1 MGATVASRHTR
12 VKGRALTHKGVID
25 RMRAMKNKRLRLVFF
40 ALILALAGTYPA
52 LGQEPLPSGGTEIV
66 ITFGGDCTLAS
77 LERIRGV
84 PGISFDSYV
93 ERFGYAYP
101 FAGLRSVFAKD
112 DLTVVNL
119 ENVFSSSEADKRTKT
134 YSFRSP
140 PEYAR
145 ILTAGSVEA
154 VNIAN
159 NHTVDFGMQGAL
171 STIRALEAEGVG
183 WFGAT
188 DLVTGTW
195 IYEKNGIKIG
205 FTGAYVGFWNS
216 RKSDLRKTF
225 DALKEQGC
233 DLIISSMHGGSEY
246 AKRHDFWQTRM
257 ASWMIREGAAL
268 VVGHHPHV
276 LHGVEVMDGS
286 TVIHSLGNLSFG
298 GNPQLRAP
306 LSMVAQVRFLFDEKK
321 TYLGH
326 QMTLLPVRPSS
337 NPDSNDY
344 QPVLL
349 SGREA
354 HQVIALVQSDT
365 PYPLSPHVDGAGAV
379 QPFVPAR
386 QADKTPLAGE

>member
-1 MGATVASRHTR
+1 MKTKAFCLIFCV
-12 VKGRALTHKGVID
+12 LVI
-25 RMRAMKNKRLRLVFF
+25 MVSSV
-40 ALILALAGTYPA
+40 TTS
-52 LGQEPLPSGGTEIV
+52 LGQQPVPPGGTEIV

-77 LERIRGV
+77 LERIRKN
-84 PGISFDSYV
+84 PETSFDSYIH
-93 ERFGYAYP
+93 RFGYEYP
-101 FAGLRSVFAKD
+101 FAGLRSVFEND

-119 ENVFSSSEADKRTKT
+119 ENVFSDSDEGKRTKT

-140 PEYAR
+140 PEFAK

-159 NHTVDFGMQGAL
+159 NHTVDFGMQGAQ
-171 STIRALEAEGVG
+171 STVQALEAEGVG

-195 IYEKNGIKIG
+195 VYEKNGIRIG
-205 FTGAYVGFWNS
+205 FTGAYVGYWNG
-216 RKSDLRKTF
+216 RRADLRKSF
-225 DALKEQGC
+225 DALKEQDV

-257 ASWMIREGAAL
+257 ATWMIKEGAAL

-276 LHGVEVMDGS
+276 LHGVEVMDGR

-298 GNPQLRAP
+298 GNPQLKAP
-306 LSMVAQVRFLFDEKK
+306 LSMVAQVRFLFDANK

-326 QMTLLPVRPSS
+326 QMTLIPVRPSS
-337 NPDSNDY
+337 TTEYNDY

-349 SGREA
+349 EGAEA
-354 HQVIALVQSDT
+354 HEVIALVQSDT
-365 PYPLSPHVDGAGAV
+365 PYQLAPHVNGVGAV
-379 QPFVPAR
+379 QPFVPAW
-386 QADKTPLAGE
+386 QPAEDPVAAE

>member
-1 MGATVASRHTR
+1 MKSLIVRLLFCVLLAVSVAFPATAQPPV
-12 VKGRALTHKGVID
+12 
-25 RMRAMKNKRLRLVFF
+25 
-40 ALILALAGTYPA
+40 P
-52 LGQEPLPSGGTEIV
+52 EGGTEIV

-77 LERIRGV
+77 LERIRSH
-84 PGISFDSYV
+84 PEISFDSYI
-93 ERFGYAYP
+93 ERFGYGYP
-101 FAGLRSVFAKD
+101 FAGMRSVFEND

-119 ENVFSSSEADKRTKT
+119 ENVFSNSEDGKRAKT

-140 PEYAR
+140 PEFAK

-159 NHTVDFGMQGAL
+159 NHTVDYGIQGAK
-171 STIRALEAEGVG
+171 STVNALEKEGVG

-195 IYEKNGIKIG
+195 VYEKNGIKIG
-205 FTGAYVGFWNS
+205 FTGAYVGFWNG
-216 RKSDLRKTF
+216 RKPDLRKTF

-233 DLIISSMHGGSEY
+233 DLIISTMHGGSEY

-257 ASWMIREGAAL
+257 ATWMIKEGAAL

-276 LHGVEVMDGS
+276 LHGVEVMDGR

-298 GNPQLRAP
+298 GNPQLKAP
-306 LSMVAQVRFLFDEKK
+306 LSMVAQVRFLFDENK

-326 QMTLLPVRPSS
+326 QMTLIPVRPSS
-337 NPDSNDY
+337 NPDTNDY

-349 SGREA
+349 AGEEA
-354 HQVIALVQSDT
+354 QRVIALVQSDT
-365 PYPLSPHVDGAGAV
+365 PTPLNPHIDGIGAV
-379 QPFVPAR
+379 QPFVPAW
-386 QADKTPLAGE
+386 QGVEKPLNAQ